1 MSLYP
6 VTIRRCQHIKVN
18 GTQCG
23 SPAIRDEQHCYYHLR
38 WQSTKMA
45 VILKKREHWI
55 AGLPILED
63 ANSIQV
69 GLAEVMRLLVTQEI
83 DHKTGAL
90 LLYAMQTASANLR
103 MTSFE
108 PRPTR
113 MVIDRECVVERP
125 IGATAWSNI
134 AGREYDELT
143 EDELTQ
149 DGRATNGRAKSTRK
163 HDDLGPVETPKD
175 KETRETNERWRA
187 TYKETPEDE
196 RLRPGESQRDRYI
209 RVQKQKG
216 LPIDPARV

>member
-38 WQSTKMA
+38 WHSAKMS
-45 VILKKREHWI
+45 VIRKKREHWI

-113 MVIDRECVVERP
+113 MVIDRECVAQRP

-143 EDELTQ
+143 EDDLTG
-149 DGRATNGRAKSTRK
+149 DGRKEDDSTR
-163 HDDLGPVETPKD
+163 VEETPQERK
-175 KETRETNERWRA
+175 TREANEAWRA
-187 TYKETPEDE
+187 TYKETPENE
-196 RLRPGESQRDRYI
+196 RLLPGESQRDRYI
-209 RVQKQKG
+209 RVQKQRG
-216 LPIDPARV
+216 LPVDPAIAGPDRTW

>member
-23 SPAIRDEQHCYYHLR
+23 SPAIRDERHRYYHLYYHLR
-38 WQSTKMA
+38 WQSTDMA

-90 LLYAMQTASANLR
+90 LLYANANG
-103 MTSFE
+103 
-108 PRPTR
+108 
-113 MVIDRECVVERP
+113 
-125 IGATAWSNI
+125 IGQSEN
-134 AGREYDELT
+134 
-143 EDELTQ
+143 
-149 DGRATNGRAKSTRK
+149 
-163 HDDLGPVETPKD
+163 DLV
-175 KETRETNERWRA
+175 
-187 TYKETPEDE
+187 
-196 RLRPGESQRDRYI
+196 
-209 RVQKQKG
+209 
-216 LPIDPARV
+216 